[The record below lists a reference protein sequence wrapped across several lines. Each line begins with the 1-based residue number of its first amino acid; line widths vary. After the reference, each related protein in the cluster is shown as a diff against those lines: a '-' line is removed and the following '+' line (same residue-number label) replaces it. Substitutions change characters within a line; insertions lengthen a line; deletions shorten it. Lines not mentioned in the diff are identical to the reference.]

1 MDKIASFFEKNKYGL
16 LASFSTYMFL
26 FIFLNLLSYKENS
39 SEEYSL
45 ENLKKEK
52 EKEKEED
59 ELVIQAENFLITPTK
74 KGDRSKNTTKDLND
88 KREESKENWS
98 ENIPIKLD
106 RENYSVETD
115 DELNQSKQ
123 HLKDLQKNIEERNKQ
138 KEKTENKKKEG
149 IKNNSEKSFKGSVLV
164 SYDIPNRK
172 SLRLS
177 IPGYSCENAG
187 KIALRVEVDKYGDV
201 TSAKFESNRST
212 TNDPCMIKLAIDF
225 AKNKSRFKTINS
237 TKKSIGWIYY
247 TFEAQ

>member
-1 MDKIASFFEKNKYGL
+1 MDKFASFFEKNKYGL

-39 SEEYSL
+39 IEEYSL

-52 EKEKEED
+52 EKKDDE
-59 ELVIQAENFLITPTK
+59 ELVIQSENFLITPIK
-74 KGDRSKNTTKDLND
+74 DGYRSKNTTKDLND
-88 KREESKENWS
+88 TREESKENWS
-98 ENIPIKLD
+98 ENVPIKLD

-123 HLKDLQKNIEERNKQ
+123 HLLDLQKNIEERNKQ
-138 KEKTENKKKEG
+138 KEKKEKNKKEDV
-149 IKNNSEKSFKGSVLV
+149 KNNSEKSFKGSVLV

-212 TNDPCMIKLAIDF
+212 SNDPCMIELAIYF
-225 AKNKSRFKTINS
+225 AKNKSRFETINS

>member
-1 MDKIASFFEKNKYGL
+1 MDKFASFFEKNKYGL

-39 SEEYSL
+39 IEEYSL

-52 EKEKEED
+52 EKKDDE
-59 ELVIQAENFLITPTK
+59 ELVIQSENFLITPIK
-74 KGDRSKNTTKDLND
+74 DGERSKNTTKDLND
-88 KREESKENWS
+88 TREESKENWS
-98 ENIPIKLD
+98 ENVPIKLD

-123 HLKDLQKNIEERNKQ
+123 HLLDLQKNIEERNKQ
-138 KEKTENKKKEG
+138 KEKKENNKKEDV
-149 IKNNSEKSFKGSVLV
+149 KNNSEKSFKGSVLV

-201 TSAKFESNRST
+201 
-212 TNDPCMIKLAIDF
+212 
-225 AKNKSRFKTINS
+225 
-237 TKKSIGWIYY
+237 
-247 TFEAQ
+247 

>member
-39 SEEYSL
+39 IEDYQL

-52 EKEKEED
+52 EEE
-59 ELVIQAENFLITPTK
+59 ELVINAEDILIKPSL
-74 KGDRSKNTTKDLND
+74 KGERSKNTTKDLND

-98 ENIPIKLD
+98 ENTPIKLES
-106 RENYSVETD
+106 ENYSVETD

-123 HLKDLQKNIEERNKQ
+123 HLKDLQKNIEERNRE
-138 KEKTENKKKEG
+138 KEKIENKKKELV
-149 IKNNSEKSFKGSVLV
+149 KNNSETSFKGSVLV

-201 TSAKFESNRST
+201 ISAKFESNRST
-212 TNDPCMIKLAIDF
+212 SNDPCMIKLAIDF
-225 AKNKSRFKTINS
+225 AKNKSRFKAIYS

-247 TFEAQ
+247 TFESQ